1 MFNWIGFLTYA
12 SITAVTPG
20 PNNMMSLS
28 NAGRV
33 GFKKALPFNY
43 GVGVGVVIVMLI
55 STVFATF
62 LSSLLPY
69 IQYPM
74 LMLGAL
80 YILYL
85 AWQTY
90 KSPSVLSESM
100 PVTGFKEG
108 FLLQFMNPK
117 TYIYCIMSIEIYIM
131 PFFHGQ
137 SGVLVSFAILLAL
150 IGFVCTVCWT
160 AFGAVFKVLFSTY
173 AKFTNTLMALLLVY
187 CAISLFL

>member
-33 GFKKALPFNY
+33 GFKRALPFN
-43 GVGVGVVIVMLI
+43 VGVGIGVLIVMII
-55 STVFATF
+55 STLFASY

-74 LMLGAL
+74 LLIGAL

-90 KSPSVLSESM
+90 KSPGIMAETL

-108 FLLQFMNPK
+108 FILQFMNPK
-117 TYIYCIMSIEIYIM
+117 TYLYCIMSIEIYIM
-131 PFFHGQ
+131 PYYHDQ
-137 SGVLVSFAILLAL
+137 LNYLVGFAALLAI
-150 IGFVCTVCWT
+150 IGFLFTVCWT
-160 AFGAVFKVLFSTY
+160 AFGAVFKVFFSKY
-173 AKFTNTLMALLLVY
+173 AKFTNTLMALLLIY
-187 CAISLFL
+187 CAIALFL